1 MAGAIPPLEGDRL
14 AGSAYGKA
22 VASVGQTHLARRKE
36 EVPPVARVSVFNS
49 PFLVGFDHFERVLDR
64 VSKAQTDAYPPYNIE
79 QTGDN
84 ELRITLAVAGFTMS
98 QLSVQVEDNQLAI
111 RGKQDEDADRVFL
124 HRGIATRQFYRNF
137 VLAEGMEISGATLD
151 NGLLHIDLRRQPLE
165 TRVQEIEI
173 KNRAGQNSQG
183 QTIDMRTDG

>member
-1 MAGAIPPLEGDRL
+1 
-14 AGSAYGKA
+14 
-22 VASVGQTHLARRKE
+22 
-36 EVPPVARVSVFNS
+36 
-49 PFLVGFDHFERVLDR
+49 
-64 VSKAQTDAYPPYNIE
+64 
-79 QTGDN
+79 
-84 ELRITLAVAGFTMS
+84 
-98 QLSVQVEDNQLAI
+98 VEDNQLAI
-111 RGKQDEDADRVFL
+111 RGKQDEDADRFFL
-124 HRGIATRQFYRNF
+124 HRGITTRQFYRNF